1 MRNKNLVCLGR
12 LKKSE
17 GRKKD
22 GLILGESERTKR
34 AEYVDLVLA
43 LGSWQKDT
51 SSKLQDGGN
60 STSLVLLELLLGSK
74 VYWAPHH
81 GHPFRRSVAE

>member
-12 LKKSE
+12 LKK
-17 GRKKD
+17 GQGKKR
-22 GLILGESERTKR
+22 LILGKSERTKR

-43 LGSWQKDT
+43 LGSWQEDT

-81 GHPFRRSVAE
+81 GHAEEDQ